1 MRSHIIA
8 HRATTKFFLSS
19 FIFRNEIEKEGLPR
33 GSAPGLGARSST
45 PTTPPITSEELMS
58 SYGTGFC
65 GNDL

>member
-45 PTTPPITSEELMS
+45 PTTPPITSN
-58 SYGTGFC
+58 C
-65 GNDL
+65 